1 MLVSVRPA
9 RVAMSP
15 SEMVAVTTPDV
26 SAARLLACEVEALPL
41 LTLTAS
47 LPRPEMPE
55 PLAA

>member
-1 MLVSVRPA
+1 
-9 RVAMSP
+9 MSP

-26 SAARLLACEVEALPL
+26 AAARALACEVEAVPL

-47 LPRPEMPE
+47 LPRPVMPE